1 MSITGEKYNISYDAL
16 DQQVNFE
23 GYVRTT
29 SRADLKT
36 IMDYLVDLHGKQNG
50 SMRLNFRKL
59 RYMNALGLKVI
70 AEFLAYA
77 RRANTL
83 AIKLVGSKIIPW
95 EEKSLGSLA
104 GIWDAVEFLVHDDHF
119 YGSQGI
125 IEDADFIPLLRNQTR
140 LLWPR
145 EKPILVA
152 HGLREGMR
160 VADICC
166 GCGDVAL
173 LIARELKPGSLIG
186 VDHSAPAIEHANR
199 LQREFQ
205 VRNAEF
211 RLGDATALMMEDEQF
226 DFVLCRLSLQIFSR
240 PEQILRELVRI
251 LRPGGRLYLTGEDYD
266 LIIGSPNEREIR
278 TVYEEAGR
286 YGQQIGMDLYNG
298 RKLYST
304 LLGLKMKNVRVDTI
318 DADNT
323 GANRPI
329 FTEMI
334 ASWRHFSAE
343 TIGRELRISEKEKD
357 ELLSGYDAHLA
368 TIRHPHGYTKW
379 SVLAASGEKTK

>member
-1 MSITGEKYNISYDAL
+1 MTITGEKYSISFDAL

-29 SRADLKT
+29 SHADIKT
-36 IMDYLVDLHGKQNG
+36 IMDYLVDVHGKQSG
-50 SMRLNFRKL
+50 SLSLNFRKL

-70 AEFLAYA
+70 ADFLAYA
-77 RRANTL
+77 RQTKTL
-83 AIKLVGSKIIPW
+83 SIKLVGSKVIPW
-95 EEKSLGSLA
+95 EEKSLASLKSV
-104 GIWDAVEFLVHDDHF
+104 WDSVEFLIHDDHF

-173 LIARELKPGSLIG
+173 LIARELKPGSIIG
-186 VDHSAPAIEHANR
+186 VDHSSPAIEHANR

-205 VRNAEF
+205 VHNAEF
-211 RLGDATALMMEDEQF
+211 RLGDATALMMEDELF
-226 DFVLCRLSLQIFSR
+226 DFVICRLSLQIFSR

-266 LIIGSPNEREIR
+266 LIVGYPNEREVR
-278 TVYEEAGR
+278 AVYDKAGR

-304 LLGLKMKNVRVDTI
+304 LLGLKMKKVRVDTI

-329 FTEMI
+329 FTEVI
-334 ASWRHFSAE
+334 ASWRQFSAE
-343 TIGRELRISEKEKD
+343 TIGRELQISDKERN
-357 ELLSGYDAHLA
+357 ELLAGYDAHLA

-379 SVLAASGEKTK
+379 SVFAASGEKAK

>member
-1 MSITGEKYNISYDAL
+1 MIITGEKYNISYDAL

-29 SRADLKT
+29 CQADIKA
-36 IMDYLVDLHGKQNG
+36 IMDYLVDLHGRQNG
-50 SMRLNFRKL
+50 SLRLNFRKL
-59 RYMNALGLKVI
+59 RYMNALGLKMI
-70 AEFLAYA
+70 ADFLVYA
-77 RRANTL
+77 RQANTL
-83 AIKLVGSKIIPW
+83 AVKLIGSKVIPW
-95 EEKSLGSLA
+95 EEKSLATLKGV
-104 GIWDAVEFLVHDDHF
+104 WDSVEFLVHDDHF

-145 EKPILVA
+145 EKPVLVA

-173 LIARELKPGSLIG
+173 LIAREFKPGSIVG
-186 VDHSAPAIEHANR
+186 VDHSSAAIEHANR
-199 LQREFQ
+199 LQKEFD

-226 DFVLCRLSLQIFSR
+226 DFVICRLSLQIFSK
-240 PEQILRELVRI
+240 PEQILKELVRI

-266 LIIGSPNEREIR
+266 LIVGYPNERNVR
-278 TVYEEAGR
+278 DVYEKAGR

-298 RKLYST
+298 RKLYSM

-323 GANRPI
+323 GPNRPI
-329 FTEMI
+329 FAEMI
-334 ASWRHFSAE
+334 TSWRRFSAE
-343 TIGRELRISEKEKD
+343 TIGRELRISEE
-357 ELLSGYDAHLA
+357 EREQLLAGYDAHLA

-379 SVLAASGEKTK
+379 SVVAASGEKSK

>member
-1 MSITGEKYNISYDAL
+1 MIITGEKYNISYDAL

-29 SRADLKT
+29 SRVDLQT
-36 IMDYLVDLHGKQNG
+36 IMDYLVDVHGKQNG
-50 SMRLNFRKL
+50 SLRLNFRKL

-70 AEFLAYA
+70 AEFIAYA
-77 RRANTL
+77 RQANTL
-83 AIKLVGSKIIPW
+83 SIKLIGSKVIPW
-95 EEKSLGSLA
+95 EEKSLVSLRS
-104 GIWDAVEFLVHDDHF
+104 IWDAVEFLLHDDHF

-166 GCGDVAL
+166 GCGDAAL
-173 LIARELKPGSLIG
+173 LIARELKPGSIIG
-186 VDHSAPAIEHANR
+186 VDHSNPAIEHANR
-199 LQREFQ
+199 LQREFK

-211 RLGDATALMMEDEQF
+211 RLGDATALMMEDETF
-226 DFVLCRLSLQIFSR
+226 DFVLCRLSLQIFSK
-240 PEQILRELVRI
+240 PEQILKELMRI

-266 LIIGSPNEREIR
+266 LIVGCPNDQEIR
-278 TVYEEAGR
+278 TVYEKAGR
-286 YGQQIGMDLYNG
+286 YGQRIGMDLYNG
-298 RKLYST
+298 RRLYAT

-334 ASWRHFSAE
+334 SSWRHFSAE
-343 TIGRELRISEKEKD
+343 TIGKELRIAEKERA
-357 ELLSGYDAHLA
+357 ELLAGYDAHLS

-379 SVLAASGEKTK
+379 SVFAASGEKAK

>member
-1 MSITGEKYNISYDAL
+1 MIITGEKYSISYDAL

-29 SRADLKT
+29 SQADIRA
-36 IMDYLVDLHGKQNG
+36 IMDYLVDLHGRQNG
-50 SMRLNFRKL
+50 SLRLNFRKL
-59 RYMNALGLKVI
+59 RYMNALGLKMI
-70 AEFLAYA
+70 ADFLVFA
-77 RRANTL
+77 RQANTL
-83 AIKLVGSKIIPW
+83 AVKLIGSKVIPW
-95 EEKSLGSLA
+95 EEKSLASLK
-104 GIWDAVEFLVHDDHF
+104 GVWDSVEFLVHDDHF

-145 EKPILVA
+145 EKPVLVA

-173 LIARELKPGSLIG
+173 LIARELKPGSVVG
-186 VDHSAPAIEHANR
+186 VDHSGPAIEHANR
-199 LQREFQ
+199 LQKEFE

-211 RLGDATALMMEDEQF
+211 RLGDATALMMDDEQF
-226 DFVLCRLSLQIFSR
+226 DFVICRLSLQIFSK
-240 PEQILRELVRI
+240 PEQILRELMRI

-266 LIIGSPNEREIR
+266 LIVGYPNERSVR
-278 TVYEEAGR
+278 DVYEKAGL

-323 GANRPI
+323 GANRPV
-329 FTEMI
+329 FAEMI
-334 ASWRHFSAE
+334 TSWRRFSAE
-343 TIGRELRISEKEKD
+343 TIGRELRISEKERS
-357 ELLSGYDAHLA
+357 ELLAGYDAHLA

-379 SVLAASGEKTK
+379 SVVAASGEKSK

>member
-1 MSITGEKYNISYDAL
+1 MIITGEKYNISYDAL

-29 SRADLKT
+29 SQADIQT
-36 IMDYLVDLHGKQNG
+36 IMDYLVDLHGRQNG
-50 SMRLNFRKL
+50 SLRLNFRKL
-59 RYMNALGLKVI
+59 RYMNALGLKMI
-70 AEFLAYA
+70 ADFLVYA
-77 RRANTL
+77 RQADTL
-83 AIKLVGSKIIPW
+83 TVKLIGSKVIPW
-95 EEKSLGSLA
+95 EEKSLASLK
-104 GIWDAVEFLVHDDHF
+104 GVWDSVEFLVHDDHF

-145 EKPILVA
+145 EKPVLVA

-173 LIARELKPGSLIG
+173 LIARELKPGSVVG
-186 VDHSAPAIEHANR
+186 VDHSGPAIEHANR
-199 LQREFQ
+199 LQKEFE

-211 RLGDATALMMEDEQF
+211 RLGDATALMMDDEQF
-226 DFVLCRLSLQIFSR
+226 DFVICRLSLQIFSK

-266 LIIGSPNEREIR
+266 LIVGYPNERSVR
-278 TVYEEAGR
+278 DVYEKAGS

-298 RKLYST
+298 RKLYSM
-304 LLGLKMKNVRVDTI
+304 LLGLKMKSVRVDTI

-329 FTEMI
+329 FAEVIT
-334 ASWRHFSAE
+334 SWRRFSAE
-343 TIGRELRISEKEKD
+343 TIGRELRISEE
-357 ELLSGYDAHLA
+357 ERQQLLAGYDAHLA

-379 SVLAASGEKTK
+379 SVVAASGEKSK

>member
-1 MSITGEKYNISYDAL
+1 MTITGEKYSISYDAL

-29 SRADLKT
+29 SRADLGT
-36 IMDYLVDLHGKQNG
+36 IMDYLVETHDRQSG
-50 SMRLNFRKL
+50 SLKLNFRKL
-59 RYMNALGLKVI
+59 RYMNALGLQVI
-70 AEFLAYA
+70 ARFLAYA
-77 RRANTL
+77 RSANTL
-83 AIKLVGSKIIPW
+83 SITLIGSRVIPW
-95 EEKSLGSLA
+95 EEKSLASLKSV
-104 GIWDAVEFLVHDDHF
+104 WDAVEFHVHDEHF

-125 IEDADFIPLLRNQTR
+125 IEDAGFIPLLRNQTR

-145 EKPILVA
+145 EKPILVE

-173 LIARELKPGSLIG
+173 LIARELKPGSIVG
-186 VDHSAPAIEHANR
+186 VDHSSPAIEHANR
-199 LQREFQ
+199 LQREFK

-211 RLGDATALMMEDEQF
+211 RLGDATALMMEDERF

-240 PEQILRELVRI
+240 PEQILKELVRI

-266 LIIGSPNEREIR
+266 LIVGCPNDREIR
-278 TVYEEAGR
+278 TVYEKAGR

-298 RKLYST
+298 RRLYAT
-304 LLGLKMKNVRVDTI
+304 LMGLKMKNVRVDTI
-318 DADNT
+318 NADNT
-323 GANRPI
+323 GSNRPI
-329 FTEMI
+329 FSEVIT
-334 ASWRHFSAE
+334 SWRHFSAE
-343 TIGRELRISEKEKD
+343 TIGRELGISEKEKA
-357 ELLSGYDAHLA
+357 ELLAGYDAHLS

-379 SVLAASGEKTK
+379 SVFAASGEKTK

>member
-1 MSITGEKYNISYDAL
+1 MTITGEKYSISFDAL

-29 SRADLKT
+29 SRADLQT

-50 SMRLNFRKL
+50 SLRLNFRKL

-70 AEFLAYA
+70 ADFLAYA
-77 RRANTL
+77 RQTDTL
-83 AIKLVGSKIIPW
+83 SIKLIGSKVIPW
-95 EEKSLGSLA
+95 EEKSLASLKS
-104 GIWDAVEFLVHDDHF
+104 IWDSIEFLVHDDHF

-173 LIARELKPGSLIG
+173 LIARELKPGSIIG
-186 VDHSAPAIEHANR
+186 VDHSNPAIEHANR

-205 VRNAEF
+205 VHNAEF
-211 RLGDATALMMEDEQF
+211 RLGDATALMMEDELF
-226 DFVLCRLSLQIFSR
+226 DFVLCRLSLQIFSS
-240 PEQILRELVRI
+240 PEQIVRELVRI

-266 LIIGSPNEREIR
+266 LIVGYPNEREVR
-278 TVYEEAGR
+278 AVYEKAGR
-286 YGQQIGMDLYNG
+286 YGQQIGMDLYSG

-304 LLGLKMKNVRVDTI
+304 LLGLKMKNVRVDSF

-329 FTEMI
+329 FAEMI
-334 ASWRHFSAE
+334 ASWRRFSAE
-343 TIGRELRISEKEKD
+343 TIGRELRISEKEKN
-357 ELLSGYDAHLA
+357 ELFAGYDAHLA

-379 SVLAASGEKTK
+379 SVFAASGEKAK

>member
-1 MSITGEKYNISYDAL
+1 MSITGEKYNVSYDAL

-29 SRADLKT
+29 SRVDLQT
-36 IMDYLVDLHGKQNG
+36 MMDYLVDLHGKQSG

-77 RRANTL
+77 RQANTL
-83 AIKLVGSKIIPW
+83 AIKLVGSRIIPW
-95 EEKSLGSLA
+95 EEKSLGSLKSV
-104 GIWDAVEFLVHDDHF
+104 WDAVEFLVHDDHF

-145 EKPILVA
+145 EKPILIA

-173 LIARELKPGSLIG
+173 LIARELKPGSIIG

-205 VRNAEF
+205 VHNAEF
-211 RLGDATALMMEDEQF
+211 RMGDATALMMEDEQF
-226 DFVLCRLSLQIFSR
+226 DFVICRLSLQIFSR
-240 PEQILRELVRI
+240 PEQILKELTRI

-266 LIIGSPNEREIR
+266 LIIGCPNEREIR
-278 TVYEEAGR
+278 TRVRKGGPLRSADRDGPLQRQEAVLHAPGAEDEERPGGHDR
-286 YGQQIGMDLYNG
+286 RGQY
-298 RKLYST
+298 
-304 LLGLKMKNVRVDTI
+304 
-318 DADNT
+318 
-323 GANRPI
+323 
-329 FTEMI
+329 
-334 ASWRHFSAE
+334 
-343 TIGRELRISEKEKD
+343 GREPSHFHGDDHQLASLLRGDHREGAAD
-357 ELLSGYDAHLA
+357 
-368 TIRHPHGYTKW
+368 IRQ
-379 SVLAASGEKTK
+379 GEGRAPCRL